1 MPGTPDSR
9 PRPETVL
16 AFDFGLRRIGVAVGQ
31 QVTQSASA
39 LCTISNGDT
48 GPDWESID
56 RLVREWQPARLIVG
70 MPQTA
75 DGKPPAL
82 LAPIQAFCRE
92 LGRFDRPVETVDER
106 YSSQA
111 ASEQLIAARR
121 DGRRGRIRKAEID
134 AAAAA
139 CIAERWLLAKKHT
152 DAPSGDH

>member
-1 MPGTPDSR
+1 MPGTPDS
-9 PRPETVL
+9 PSRPETVL

-39 LCTISNGDT
+39 LCTLRNGDN
-48 GPDWESID
+48 GPDWAGID

-82 LAPIQAFCRE
+82 LAPIQTFCRE
-92 LGRFDRPVETVDER
+92 LGRYSRPVETIDER

-111 ASEQLIAARR
+111 ATEQLIKARR
-121 DGRRGRIRKAEID
+121 DGRRGRIAKAEID

-139 CIAERWLLAKKHT
+139 CIAERWLLEKKHA